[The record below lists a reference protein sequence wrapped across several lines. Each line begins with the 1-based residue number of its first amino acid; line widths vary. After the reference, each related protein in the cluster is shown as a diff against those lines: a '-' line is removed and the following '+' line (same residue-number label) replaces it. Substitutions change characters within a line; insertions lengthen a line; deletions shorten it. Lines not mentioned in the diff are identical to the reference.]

1 MLYSLFCTSIKCL
14 VVTKQRFIDRK
25 KAKFFGSLVFFI
37 LLLSACA
44 MPAGDGENKA
54 YLEARRALPFNQ
66 EQAPAPD
73 TQMSNKKG
81 AHFVLSSDAF
91 ANVRSS
97 IGGAQLNELGDK
109 IPTALTETAISK
121 TENLINQQANEM
133 ANSVGHG
140 KTQISLRQLATKTP
154 DFSIRTIQPLTDL
167 TDESTQLT
175 FTQAQISS
183 GENHGERRVTI
194 NLGIGQRY
202 LLENGQSIAGI
213 NLLPIMKPSLN
224 TFEPPLVW
232 NTKEPT
238 LVPMLI
244 NITRCLT
251 R

>member
-1 MLYSLFCTSIKCL
+1 MLYSLFCTSVKCL

-81 AHFVLSSDAF
+81 AHFVLSSGAF

-121 TENLINQQANEM
+121 TENLI
-133 ANSVGHG
+133 
-140 KTQISLRQLATKTP
+140 KTR
-154 DFSIRTIQPLTDL
+154 
-167 TDESTQLT
+167 
-175 FTQAQISS
+175 
-183 GENHGERRVTI
+183 N
-194 NLGIGQRY
+194 
-202 LLENGQSIAGI
+202 
-213 NLLPIMKPSLN
+213 
-224 TFEPPLVW
+224 
-232 NTKEPT
+232 
-238 LVPMLI
+238 
-244 NITRCLT
+244 
-251 R
+251 